1 MSVTTAHPF
10 PIAIEKTTQSRLGQ
24 KDYTQLP
31 FGSVFSD
38 HMFVVNYADGQWQQP
53 RIVPFGE
60 VAMSPSLS
68 AIHYGQSI
76 FEGMKAYRDKN
87 GRVNIFRIKDHLVR
101 LNRSAE
107 RLCMPQ
113 IPEDVFT
120 EGIKALVKLDQDW
133 VPTAT
138 GSALYLRPI
147 FFATDTQIGVR
158 PSSTYALYIITNPA
172 NAFYTQPVKVWVEGN
187 FARASEGGV
196 GYVKTAGNY
205 ARSMLASQQAKEMG
219 FDVVLWLDAQ
229 SRRFVEEFSTMNA
242 FFVMDDFVITPR
254 LSSTILA
261 GITRDSIIT
270 MLKDMG
276 TTVFERDISIEE
288 IMQAGREGQLKE
300 VFGSG
305 TAAVVMPA
313 ASITHE
319 GESLTLSDSKGW
331 KLMNQVSN
339 QLAAIRAGEAPDT
352 YGWLTYLD

>member
-1 MSVTTAHPF
+1 MTVTEPKSLNIGVEKTAH
-10 PIAIEKTTQSRLGQ
+10 SRLGE
-24 KDYTQLP
+24 KDFTQLP

-38 HMFVVNYADGQWQQP
+38 HMFVVNYADGQWQNP
-53 RIVPFGE
+53 RIMPFGD
-60 VAMSPSLS
+60 VSMSPSIS

-76 FEGMKAYRDKN
+76 FEGMKAYRDKA

-120 EGIKALVKLDQDW
+120 EGLKQLVALDQNW
-133 VPTAT
+133 VPTTA

-172 NAFYTQPVKVWVEGN
+172 NAFYTQPVKVWVESN

-205 ARSMLASQQAKEMG
+205 ARSMLASQQAKELG

-242 FFVMDDFVITPR
+242 FFVMDDFVVTPR
-254 LSSTILA
+254 LNSTILA

-270 MLKDMG
+270 LLKDEG
-276 TTVFERDISIEE
+276 ITVFERDISIEE
-288 IMQAGREGQLKE
+288 VMQAGREGQMKE

-305 TAAVVMPA
+305 TAAVVMPV
-313 ASITHE
+313 ASITYE
-319 GESLTLSDSKGW
+319 GQTLQLQDSRSW
-331 KLMNQVSN
+331 KLMNHVS
-339 QLAAIRAGEAPDT
+339 QKLAGIRAGELPDT